1 MRNTLCGNGIR
12 AAMAAA
18 LATLG
23 LALGGHAPAALAQAP
38 IALAQAPIAL
48 AQAPITLAQAT
59 DGAGTGEFAP
69 RVGQSGKDVIW
80 VPTPDILIEKML
92 QAAKV
97 GPGDFVVDLGSGDG
111 RIAIA
116 AAKQFGA
123 RAMGVEFNPDMVALS
138 TRDAAKQGVSE
149 RVRFVR
155 GDIFE
160 TDFTQATVVTMYLLP
175 SLNLRL
181 RPMLLAMKPGTRV
194 LSHQFSMGDWD
205 PDETIVIDERRGMLW
220 IVPAKASGRWKLRI
234 ESTLGN
240 NDYDVSLRQDHQK
253 LQGEF
258 RIDRQASK
266 MFEAKMR
273 GDQIDFSIVV
283 GASRRDFS
291 GRVDGPNMEGTVKTS
306 GGQVLKWTAHR
317 GGA

>member
-1 MRNTLCGNGIR
+1 MRINGGNQFRG
-12 AAMAAA
+12 ALVAVAAAA
-18 LATLG
+18 LAL
-23 LALGGHAPAALAQAP
+23 LSLVPHAR
-38 IALAQAPIAL
+38 
-48 AQAPITLAQAT
+48 AQAT

-116 AAKQFGA
+116 AARQFGA
-123 RAMGVEFNPDMVALS
+123 RALGVEFNPDMVALS
-138 TRDAAKQGVSE
+138 TRDAAKQGVSG
-149 RVRFVR
+149 RVRFLR

-160 TDFTQATVVTMYLLP
+160 TDFSQASVVTMYLLP

-181 RPMLLAMKPGTRV
+181 RPTLLAMKPGTRI

-205 PDETIVIDERRGMLW
+205 PDETILIDERRGMLW

-234 ESTLGN
+234 ESNVGN
-240 NDYDVSLRQDHQK
+240 NDYDVNLRQEHQK
-253 LQGEF
+253 LQGEI
-258 RIDRQASK
+258 RLDRQASK

-273 GDQIDFSIVV
+273 GDQIEFSIVV

-291 GRVDGPNMEGTVKTS
+291 GRVDGPNMEGTVRTS
-306 GGQVLKWTAHR
+306 GGQVLKWSAHR